1 MALPL
6 QIKIKE
12 TIKELRVLQRQ
23 NGELIG
29 KRLLML
35 IEIKKHEKTGIS
47 KRDLSTL
54 TGINHNSIVKW
65 RKMYNSEGL
74 RPLLKHGRLG
84 GYKKSVVS
92 PEDHKQIEKILNNP
106 KNGIRGYVE
115 LLEWVS
121 KELSK
126 DMKYI
131 TLLKYTQRHFGSK
144 IKVARKSHVKKDDFL
159 VGTFKKTL
167 VKNVKK

>member
-1 MALPL
+1 MARPL

-12 TIKELRVLQRQ
+12 SIKELRILQRH

-29 KRLLML
+29 RRLLVL

-47 KRDLSTL
+47 KRDLSIL

-65 RKMYNSEGL
+65 RKIYNKEGIG
-74 RPLLKHGRLG
+74 PLLKHGRTG
-84 GYKKSVVS
+84 GYKKSVLS
-92 PEDHKQIEKILNNP
+92 KQEHKQIEALMNNP

-115 LLEWVS
+115 LVDWV
-121 KELSK
+121 KRELSK
-126 DMKYI
+126 EVKYI
-131 TLLKYTQRHFGSK
+131 TLLKYVQRHFGGK

-159 VGTFKKTL
+159 VETFKKTS
-167 VKNVKK
+167 VKNAKK